1 MREDDK
7 NKQYETNTISSN
19 LRPKLGCKSL
29 FAGPPFNKSLN
40 KITYTVKTYSANK
53 KHQKIQKNTPTTES
67 TLFTI
72 CFISFVLIK
81 P

>member
-53 KHQKIQKNTPTTES
+53 KHQKIQK
-67 TLFTI
+67 TLQLPKVLF
-72 CFISFVLIK
+72 SPFVSSPLF
-81 P
+81 